1 MGKPFEEGKGDEGE
15 GEGARAEGV
24 VRAPQ
29 AKKILSFAR
38 IAANAPSHRSRSA
51 APSALH
57 RVTSDNVIA

>member
-29 AKKILSFAR
+29 AKKILSFAL
-38 IAANAPSHRSRSA
+38 
-51 APSALH
+51 SALGP
-57 RVTSDNVIA
+57 IEC